1 LRPLETDILLEVTM
15 PNKSL
20 RILIADAQHFNRLR
34 IERLFNQ
41 LGYFRVAPVQ
51 SLDELLP
58 LVEYGCEPLDL
69 VLINGVMASEG
80 LDLLNF
86 FADNPQVHRAFIFNG
101 QQAPLPPVAG
111 NVQVSQAALPD
122 LACITQ
128 LMSVVDRRLPFVG
141 TVISVR

>member
-1 LRPLETDILLEVTM
+1 M
-15 PNKSL
+15 ANKSL

-58 LVEYGCEPLDL
+58 LVEYGCTPLDL
-69 VLINGVMASEG
+69 VLVNGAMANGVLE
-80 LDLLNF
+80 LFNF
-86 FADNPQVHRAFIFNG
+86 LADNPQVHHGFIFNE
-101 QQAPLPPVAG
+101 QQAPLPPVSG
-111 NVQVSQAALPD
+111 KVQVSRAALPD
-122 LACITQ
+122 LATITQ
-128 LMSVVDRRLPFVG
+128 LMSAVDHPLPFVG

>member
-1 LRPLETDILLEVTM
+1 M

-20 RILIADAQHFNRLR
+20 RVLIADAQHFNRLR
-34 IERLFNQ
+34 IERLLNQ

-69 VLINGVMASEG
+69 VLVNGAMANG
-80 LDLLNF
+80 ALDLFNF
-86 FADNPQVHRAFIFNG
+86 LADNPQVRHALVFNE
-101 QQAPLPPVAG
+101 QQAPLPSVSG
-111 NVQVSQAALPD
+111 NVQVSQAAVPD
-122 LACITQ
+122 LGSITQ
-128 LMSVVDRRLPFVG
+128 LMSVVDRPLPFVG

>member
-1 LRPLETDILLEVTM
+1 M

-20 RILIADAQHFNRLR
+20 RILIADTQHFNRLR

-58 LVEYGCEPLDL
+58 LVEYGCAPLDL
-69 VLINGVMASEG
+69 VLVNGAMANG
-80 LDLLNF
+80 ALDLFNF
-86 FADNPQVHRAFIFNG
+86 LADNPQVHHALIFNE
-101 QQAPLPPVAG
+101 QQAPLPPVSG
-111 NVQVSQAALPD
+111 KVQVSQAALPD
-122 LACITQ
+122 LASITQ
-128 LMSVVDRRLPFVG
+128 LMSAVDCRLPFVG

>member
-1 LRPLETDILLEVTM
+1 L

-34 IERLFNQ
+34 IERRFNQ

-69 VLINGVMASEG
+69 VLVNGAMANG
-80 LDLLNF
+80 ALDLFNF
-86 FADNPQVHRAFIFNG
+86 LADNPQVRHGFIFNE
-101 QQAPLPPVAG
+101 QQAPLSPAPG
-111 NVQVSQAALPD
+111 KVQVSRAAVPD
-122 LACITQ
+122 LASITQ
-128 LMSVVDRRLPFVG
+128 LMSAVDRSLPFVG

>member
-1 LRPLETDILLEVTM
+1 M

-69 VLINGVMASEG
+69 VLINGAMANG
-80 LDLLNF
+80 ALDLFSFL
-86 FADNPQVHRAFIFNG
+86 ADNSQVHHGFIFNER
-101 QQAPLPPVAG
+101 QAPLPPAG
-111 NVQVSQAALPD
+111 GKVQVSQVALPD
-122 LACITQ
+122 LASITQ
-128 LMSVVDRRLPFVG
+128 LMSAVDHRRPLVG

>member
-1 LRPLETDILLEVTM
+1 M

-34 IERLFNQ
+34 IERRFNQ

-69 VLINGVMASEG
+69 VLVNGAMANG
-80 LDLLNF
+80 ALDLFNF
-86 FADNPQVHRAFIFNG
+86 LADNPLVRHGFIFNE
-101 QQAPLPPVAG
+101 QQAPLPPVSG
-111 NVQVSQAALPD
+111 KVQVSRAAVPD
-122 LACITQ
+122 MASITQ
-128 LMSVVDRRLPFVG
+128 LMSAVDRPLPFVG

>member
-1 LRPLETDILLEVTM
+1 LRPLETDILLEVIL

-51 SLDELLP
+51 SLEELLP

-69 VLINGVMASEG
+69 VLINGAMASEG

-86 FADNPQVHRAFIFNG
+86 FTDNPQVNHAFIFNE
-101 QQAPLPPVAG
+101 QLASLPPIVG

-122 LACITQ
+122 LVCITR
-128 LMSVVDRRLPFVG
+128 LMSVVNRRLPLVG
-141 TVISVR
+141 TIISVR

>member
-1 LRPLETDILLEVTM
+1 M
-15 PNKSL
+15 PDKSL

-41 LGYFRVAPVQ
+41 LGYFRVAPVH

-58 LVEYGCEPLDL
+58 LVEYAGEPLDL
-69 VLINGVMASEG
+69 VVVNGVMASEG
-80 LDLLNF
+80 LDLFSFL
-86 FADNPQVHRAFIFNG
+86 ADNRQVHHGFIFNE
-101 QQAPLPPVAG
+101 QQAPVPPVAG
-111 NVQVSQAALPD
+111 KVQVSQAALPD

-128 LMSVVDRRLPFVG
+128 LMSTVDRRLPFVG

>member
-1 LRPLETDILLEVTM
+1 M

-58 LVEYGCEPLDL
+58 LVEYGSEPLDL
-69 VLINGVMASEG
+69 VLINGAMASEG

>member
-1 LRPLETDILLEVTM
+1 M

-34 IERLFNQ
+34 IERRFNQ

-51 SLDELLP
+51 SFDELLP

-69 VLINGVMASEG
+69 VLVNGAMTNGA
-80 LDLLNF
+80 LDLFNF
-86 FADNPQVHRAFIFNG
+86 LADNPQVRHGFIFNE
-101 QQAPLPPVAG
+101 QQAPLSPAPG
-111 NVQVSQAALPD
+111 KVQVSQAAVPD
-122 LACITQ
+122 LASITQ
-128 LMSVVDRRLPFVG
+128 LMSAVDRPLPFVG

>member
-1 LRPLETDILLEVTM
+1 M
-15 PNKSL
+15 PNKSM

-69 VLINGVMASEG
+69 VLVNGAMASG
-80 LDLLNF
+80 ALDLLNF
-86 FADNPQVHRAFIFNG
+86 FTDNPQVHHVFIFNE

-111 NVQVSQAALPD
+111 NVQVSRTALPD
-122 LACITQ
+122 LVCITQ
-128 LMSVVDRRLPFVG
+128 LMSAVDRRLPFVG

>member
-1 LRPLETDILLEVTM
+1 M

-41 LGYFRVAPVQ
+41 LGYFRVAPVH
-51 SLDELLP
+51 SLDELLA

-69 VLINGVMASEG
+69 VLVNGAMAG
-80 LDLLNF
+80 GALDLFGFL
-86 FADNPQVHRAFIFNG
+86 ADNPQVHHAFIFNE

-111 NVQVSQAALPD
+111 NVQVSQATLPD
-122 LACITQ
+122 LASITQ
-128 LMSVVDRRLPFVG
+128 LMSAVDCRQPLVG

>member
-1 LRPLETDILLEVTM
+1 L

-34 IERLFNQ
+34 IERRFNQ

-69 VLINGVMASEG
+69 VLVNGAMANGALE
-80 LDLLNF
+80 LFNF
-86 FADNPQVHRAFIFNG
+86 LADNPQVRHGFIFNE
-101 QQAPLPPVAG
+101 QQAPLSPAPG
-111 NVQVSQAALPD
+111 TVQISRAAVPD
-122 LACITQ
+122 LASITQ
-128 LMSVVDRRLPFVG
+128 LMSAVDRRLPFVG

>member
-1 LRPLETDILLEVTM
+1 M

-69 VLINGVMASEG
+69 VLINGAMASEG
-80 LDLLNF
+80 LDLLSF
-86 FADNPQVHRAFIFNG
+86 FADNPQVHHAFIFNE
-101 QQAPLPPVAG
+101 QQTPLPRVAG
-111 NVQVSQAALPD
+111 NVQVSRTALPD

-128 LMSVVDRRLPFVG
+128 LMSAVDRRLPFVG

>member
-1 LRPLETDILLEVTM
+1 M

-58 LVEYGCEPLDL
+58 LVVYGCEPLDL
-69 VLINGVMASEG
+69 VLVNGAMANG
-80 LDLLNF
+80 ALDLFNF
-86 FADNPQVHRAFIFNG
+86 LADNPQVHHALVFNE
-101 QQAPLPPVAG
+101 QQTSLAPVSG
-111 NVQVSQAALPD
+111 KVQVSQAALPD
-122 LACITQ
+122 LASITQ
-128 LMSVVDRRLPFVG
+128 LMSTVDRPLPFVG

>member
-1 LRPLETDILLEVTM
+1 M

-51 SLDELLP
+51 SLDELLS

-69 VLINGVMASEG
+69 VLVNGAMAMG
-80 LDLLNF
+80 ALDLFSFLD
-86 FADNPQVHRAFIFNG
+86 DNPQVHHGFIFNER
-101 QQAPLPPVAG
+101 QAPLSPVAG
-111 NVQVSQAALPD
+111 KVRLSQAALPD
-122 LACITQ
+122 LASITQ
-128 LMSVVDRRLPFVG
+128 LMSAVDRRLPLVG